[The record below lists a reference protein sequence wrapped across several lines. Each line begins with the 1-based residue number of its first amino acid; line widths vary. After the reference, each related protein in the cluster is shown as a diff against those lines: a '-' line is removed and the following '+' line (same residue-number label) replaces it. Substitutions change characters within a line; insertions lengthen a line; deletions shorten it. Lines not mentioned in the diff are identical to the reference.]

1 MGVERVW
8 RSGKRS
14 TGRVVGSLSK
24 RRSCQPVSRAHT
36 RPSTVSSASASSRVS
51 VSEVIRSRQ
60 RASVPGAGSGPWNR
74 AVPSRTGKTTVRSER
89 VAMIQ

>member
-1 MGVERVW
+1 MASDRVW

-24 RRSCQPVSRAHT
+24 RRSCQPPITAHT
-36 RPSTVSSASASSRVS
+36 LPPTVSSASASRTLS
-51 VSEVIRSRQ
+51 VREVIRSTQ
-60 RASVPGAGSGPWNR
+60 PTSVPGAGCGPWNR
-74 AVPSRTGKTTVRSER
+74 MCRIRTGKTTLRSLR